1 MQILGI
7 DPGTRESAFVVW
19 DDEAES
25 IIEKGIHGNP
35 ELVRLLAEMPYDMV
49 LGGIAIEMID
59 NNGQAVGN
67 DTFETVLWIGVFL
80 AALGVDLT
88 DIHRHL
94 VYRRRVK
101 LNLCGAMQ
109 GVRDAHVSMALR
121 NRFGEKGTKK
131 NPGKLYGIRSHE
143 WSALAV
149 AVTYSDQQRQLAK

>member
-19 DDEAES
+19 DDEAEA

-67 DTFETVLWIGVFL
+67 DTFETVLWIGIFL

-88 DIHRHL
+88 DIHLSLIHISEPTRP
-94 VYRRRVK
+94 Y
-101 LNLCGAMQ
+101 
-109 GVRDAHVSMALR
+109 
-121 NRFGEKGTKK
+121 
-131 NPGKLYGIRSHE
+131 
-143 WSALAV
+143 
-149 AVTYSDQQRQLAK
+149 

>member
-19 DDEAES
+19 DDEAEA

-67 DTFETVLWIGVFL
+67 DTFETVLWIGIFL

-121 NRFGEKGTKK
+121 NRFGEKGRRRT
-131 NPGKLYGIRSHE
+131 GQALRIRSHE

-149 AVTYSDQQRQLAK
+149 AVTYSEQQRQLAN